1 DTPASVQSVARG
13 AYSKA
18 VRVSPTASSA
28 LNTAKLDEAAYVA
41 GLDPAAVDAPPTRA
55 ASVRAELDAAQLRLG
70 TMRSMLAPDA
80 EERASLDAFEAAF
93 LEGAEAL
100 ERGDDE
106 AALEALGR
114 AKTESRAIRKALKP
128 LDPARADRGG
138 VGLVARQS
146 QPLYESIAAWEVFLM
161 ALWIAVA
168 TWPVWNLLVNGVLL
182 RGNRYRVR
190 AARRWKLV
198 AVLLLSLV
206 SAFAWRAHFGPV
218 AAFDSSDWKG
228 GITDGSIVLLETGRS
243 TADLVAASDGAPAA
257 GNAAPGDA
265 ADLVVWA
272 PIPYGYAELHED
284 EKFRAPTWT
293 ARAELDPETGR
304 SVLALASES
313 AVEGGSAAGV
323 SAESNPVEIRAGEL
337 PLNHP
342 WRHALGTDESGRDIL
357 TRMIWGARI
366 SLSVGILSAALLTLI
381 GVVIGSIAGFF
392 GGRVDDLI
400 MRGIE
405 ILQTIPALFL
415 ILLALAFT
423 PPGTIPPMFAVVIVI
438 AVVRWTGVARLVRGE
453 FMRLRDAEF
462 VVAARALGFSSRR
475 TIFRHVLPN
484 AMSPVLVAAAF
495 AVASGILTESAV
507 SFLGLGIKEP
517 QASWGGVVNESRNVD
532 LWWIQVFPGLAI
544 FLTVTCYN
552 LVGDAIR
559 DAMDPK
565 ARV

>member
-1 DTPASVQSVARG
+1 MAESKRNVPRIDFESMRDAEAPEFASEYAKDYWDLVFEQLGRRWLFKTGVAVLTLLYGVAAFAPLLASDKPVSVQSVALG

-18 VRVSPTASSA
+18 VRVSPMASSA

-41 GLDPAAVDAPPTRA
+41 GLDPAAVDAPPSRA

-80 EERASLDAFEAAF
+80 EERASLEAFEAAF

-100 ERGDDE
+100 ERGDGE

-146 QPLYESIAAWEVFLM
+146 QPLYESIAAWEAFLM

-168 TWPVWNLLVNGVLL
+168 TWPVWNRLVNGVLL

-206 SAFAWRAHFGPV
+206 CAFAWRAHFGPV
-218 AAFDSSDWKG
+218 ASFDSSDWKG
-228 GITDGSIVLLETGRS
+228 GITDGSIVLLEEGRS
-243 TADLVAASDGAPAA
+243 TADLVAERAES
-257 GNAAPGDA
+257 GDA
-265 ADLVVWA
+265 APAGPDASDLAVWA

-304 SVLALASES
+304 SVFALASES
-313 AVEGGSAAGV
+313 AGDGGAAVAGV

-357 TRMIWGARI
+357 TRMI
-366 SLSVGILSAALLTLI
+366 
-381 GVVIGSIAGFF
+381 
-392 GGRVDDLI
+392 
-400 MRGIE
+400 
-405 ILQTIPALFL
+405 
-415 ILLALAFT
+415 
-423 PPGTIPPMFAVVIVI
+423 
-438 AVVRWTGVARLVRGE
+438 
-453 FMRLRDAEF
+453 
-462 VVAARALGFSSRR
+462 
-475 TIFRHVLPN
+475 
-484 AMSPVLVAAAF
+484 
-495 AVASGILTESAV
+495 
-507 SFLGLGIKEP
+507 
-517 QASWGGVVNESRNVD
+517 
-532 LWWIQVFPGLAI
+532 
-544 FLTVTCYN
+544 
-552 LVGDAIR
+552 
-559 DAMDPK
+559 
-565 ARV
+565 